1 MTPFTVALDLGKK
14 KHAVSIYR
22 TQTNELCHSKTIQ
35 VNQEGF
41 TQLHTALTSYST
53 QPSDFIIGCEA
64 TGHYGDTVIR
74 SLQAQNYPVV
84 RMNPAQVTQFRRG
97 LGRRAKTDALD
108 ADAMTRQLAV
118 GDFVPDHQLS
128 DTAMKLRRLTRLRLA
143 FIEERGRWMNR
154 LSAVINQMFPEIEPL
169 LTGLNTPT
177 TLAILIAYPSRKR
190 LANASLKKLTSII
203 HRASRRNKGKDYAQ
217 TLKEAATLSIGL
229 DDPCLEMELSILL
242 DQIAAKNQS
251 IHDLDKQIREV
262 TDQLLAERSQEL
274 DLERPLQLQDFP
286 IGNHLSIGTLL
297 AEIGCIER
305 FPTQKQLLSYFGWCP
320 NTKESGMHKSSHP
333 RLSHQGNRFARRII
347 WMLALSAIRC
357 VPEYRDYYQRRID
370 VGKNKMK
377 TLVAIGRKLLCV
389 IRAILLSGQP
399 YDPTRYLSQQPI
411 TAMN

>member
-1 MTPFTVALDLGKK
+1 MTPFTVALDLGKR
-14 KHAVSIYR
+14 KHAVSIYH
-22 TQTNELCHSKTIQ
+22 TQTNDLCHSMTIR
-35 VNQEGF
+35 VNREGF
-41 TQLHTALTSYST
+41 TQLHTILTRCST
-53 QPSDFIIGCEA
+53 QPLDFIIGCEA

-97 LGRRAKTDALD
+97 LGRRAKTDRLD

-118 GDFVPDHQLS
+118 GDFVPDHQWS

-154 LSAVINQMFPEIEPL
+154 LSAVINQMFPEVEPL

-177 TLAILIAYPSRKR
+177 TLAILKAYPSRKR

-203 HRASRRNKGKDYAQ
+203 HRASRRNKGKEYAQ
-217 TLKEAATLSIGL
+217 TLKEVASVSIGL

-251 IHDLDKQIREV
+251 VRDMDKQIREV

-297 AEIGCIER
+297 GEIGPIER

-370 VGKNKMK
+370 AGKNKMK

-399 YDPTRYLSQQPI
+399 YDPNRYLSQQPI

>member
-14 KHAVSIYR
+14 KHAVSIYH
-22 TQTNELCHSKTIQ
+22 TQTNELSHSMTIQ
-35 VNQEGF
+35 VNQKGF
-41 TQLHTALTSYST
+41 TQLHTALTRCST

-118 GDFVPDHQLS
+118 GNFVPDHQLS
-128 DTAMKLRRLTRLRLA
+128 DTAMKLRRLTRLRLG

-154 LSAVINQMFPEIEPL
+154 LSAVINQMFPEVEPL

-177 TLAILIAYPSRKR
+177 TLAILTAYPSRKR

-203 HRASRRNKGKDYAQ
+203 HRASRRNKGKEYAQ
-217 TLKEAATLSIGL
+217 TLKEAATVSIGL

-242 DQIAAKNQS
+242 NQIIAKNQS
-251 IHDLDKQIREV
+251 VHDMDKQIREV

-274 DLERPLQLQDFP
+274 DLERPLQL
-286 IGNHLSIGTLL
+286 
-297 AEIGCIER
+297 
-305 FPTQKQLLSYFGWCP
+305 
-320 NTKESGMHKSSHP
+320 
-333 RLSHQGNRFARRII
+333 
-347 WMLALSAIRC
+347 
-357 VPEYRDYYQRRID
+357 
-370 VGKNKMK
+370 
-377 TLVAIGRKLLCV
+377 
-389 IRAILLSGQP
+389 
-399 YDPTRYLSQQPI
+399 
-411 TAMN
+411 